1 MIIFN
6 PIYNK
11 FPHGAIINKQSLKFE
26 VLIRDDF
33 YFNDFRIVI
42 KNEFTGISFS
52 KSLTFLEKT
61 HLIIQNILL
70 TSVALI

>member
-26 VLIRDDF
+26 VLIEM
-33 YFNDFRIVI
+33 I
-42 KNEFTGISFS
+42 FTLMI
-52 KSLTFLEKT
+52 LE
-61 HLIIQNILL
+61 
-70 TSVALI
+70 